1 MSVKPIKNMIPLKAI
16 SILSRLPLFQQLTPA
31 EKQYIAESNSLFH
44 HISNQETFIKEGEI
58 DDSFY
63 VLLSGHAVVI
73 HADTE
78 LTTIEAGDF
87 VGETGFIG
95 NNRRMASVVAR
106 SDIIA
111 LHFTRKTFQLLPIR
125 AREVIKDHIIEGLVI
140 RVGALNKRVVSEIK
154 ASQSEAAETDKQN
167 KDKTPRKNHNTS
179 AKIGK
184 KR

>member
-1 MSVKPIKNMIPLKAI
+1 VSVKAIKNMIPLKAI

-31 EKQYIAESNSLFH
+31 EKQHIAESNSLFH
-44 HISNQETFIKEGEI
+44 HISNAETFIKEGEV

-73 HADTE
+73 HAETE

-95 NNRRMASVVAR
+95 NNRRMASVVAK

-111 LHFTRKTFQLLPIR
+111 LHFTRKSFQLLPIR

-140 RVGALNKRVVSEIK
+140 RVGELNKRVISEIK
-154 ASQSEAAETDKQN
+154 AHQEQLVQADQHHDK
-167 KDKTPRKNHNTS
+167 KPKKNHNS
-179 AKIGK
+179 S
-184 KR
+184 